1 MSPSVR
7 PNGTRIVLAG
17 LLAVSIWLIAPSA
30 IMPESAKVQGLLRL
44 IQKARSLDEV
54 SLAFERA
61 KLSQQEVKELEA
73 AIGRPPYADKL
84 RSLSGPAVKRAS
96 SGPEVTAK
104 RVIVDTAKKRTING
118 RAAAL
123 TKRVGA
129 KIPTAVR
136 SVKTQPLS
144 PPAAAAAKPSL
155 PGGGVSGRISGLNE
169 DPIRVGDRL
178 IIAGSGFG
186 SRRGSVELVTPENRY
201 ICELASWNDTRIE
214 ASVPGYMDHVIGDRS
229 REFRLRVILGNNALG
244 PYRDI
249 RLHPSIR
256 EPEIVSLSSNEIMPG
271 NDVAIEGRWFYGR
284 GSVEFDFGSQ
294 LFRGTVRGWTDSLI
308 TAGIPDGIGGLPRTR
323 GQLIIRNDRGREVRH
338 PITFE
343 PDKEQVTLTMSHEID
358 RSRSATGDTRTFD
371 YFQNFEMKEGWLVKR
386 YSKEIVS
393 GRGTAWYMLEP
404 DPGTTRIYNIIT
416 LDARSFTRLRVA
428 SHVTIEGP
436 KGTPYW

>member
-1 MSPSVR
+1 MRPSVR
-7 PNGTRIVLAG
+7 KGIRIALAG
-17 LLAVSIWLIAPSA
+17 LLAVSIWLVAPSA
-30 IMPESAKVQGLLRL
+30 IMSESAKVQGLLRL
-44 IQKARSLDEV
+44 IQKARSLNEV

-96 SGPEVTAK
+96 TKPEVTAR
-104 RVIVDTAKKRTING
+104 RVIVDTAKKRTIDG

-123 TKRVGA
+123 AKRTRA
-129 KIPTAVR
+129 KTPTAVKSLKAR
-136 SVKTQPLS
+136 SVSPLATAAVK
-144 PPAAAAAKPSL
+144 PAL
-155 PGGGVSGRISGLNE
+155 PGGGVSGRITGLNA

-186 SRRGSVELVTPENRY
+186 ARRGSVELVTPENRY

-214 ASVPGYMDHVIGDRS
+214 ATVPGYMDHVIGDRS
-229 REFRLRVILGNNALG
+229 REFRLRIMLGGNALG
-244 PYRDI
+244 PTRDI

-256 EPEIVSLSSNEIMPG
+256 DMEIVSLSSNEIMPG

-294 LFRGTVRGWTDSLI
+294 LFRGTIRGWTDSLI

-393 GRGTAWYMLEP
+393 GRGSAWYMLEP
-404 DPGTTRIYNIIT
+404 DPGTTRIHNIIT
-416 LDARSFTRLRVA
+416 LSASSFTRLRVA

-436 KGTPYW
+436 KGTAYW

>member
-1 MSPSVR
+1 
-7 PNGTRIVLAG
+7 
-17 LLAVSIWLIAPSA
+17 
-30 IMPESAKVQGLLRL
+30 
-44 IQKARSLDEV
+44 
-54 SLAFERA
+54 
-61 KLSQQEVKELEA
+61 
-73 AIGRPPYADKL
+73 
-84 RSLSGPAVKRAS
+84 
-96 SGPEVTAK
+96 
-104 RVIVDTAKKRTING
+104 
-118 RAAAL
+118 
-123 TKRVGA
+123 
-129 KIPTAVR
+129 
-136 SVKTQPLS
+136 
-144 PPAAAAAKPSL
+144 
-155 PGGGVSGRISGLNE
+155 
-169 DPIRVGDRL
+169 
-178 IIAGSGFG
+178 
-186 SRRGSVELVTPENRY
+186 
-201 ICELASWNDTRIE
+201 
-214 ASVPGYMDHVIGDRS
+214 MDHVIGDRS

-256 EPEIVSLSSNEIMPG
+256 EPEIVSLSSDEIMPG

-358 RSRSATGDTRTFD
+358 RSRSATSDVRTFH

-386 YSKEIVS
+386 YRKEIVS